1 MDSIDFTKGK
11 ILGPLMKFA
20 VPVLLALLL
29 QSLYGAVDL
38 LVVGQFSNP
47 ANVSAVATGSQIIQT
62 LTFVITDIAVGM
74 TVFLGQ
80 LIGEGKREQAGRV
93 IGAGI
98 ALFILIGIV
107 VTVSMELAAD
117 GISRVMRAPQ
127 EAFAQTS
134 AYIRIC
140 SGGTV
145 FIIAYNVLGS
155 IFRGIGNSKVPLITV
170 LIAAVFNIFGDLL
183 FVAVFHMGAAGAA
196 YATVIS
202 QALSVLLSFRMIR
215 RKGLPFSFRTSDIR
229 FDRGLIGKILSIG
242 IPIAVQDLLVSI
254 SFLMIMAIVNAI
266 GVVAS
271 AGVGVAER
279 LCGFIMLVPSSFMQS
294 MSAFVAQ
301 NYGAGKPDRAL
312 QALRAGIL
320 VSFCFGLV
328 LGWLSF
334 FHGDLLSSIFTNN
347 AAVVAASADY
357 LKAYAIDCLFTA
369 FLFCFNGFYN
379 GIQRTK
385 FVMCQGIAGA
395 FGVRVPVSYLMS
407 RRVPVSLFR
416 IGLATPCSTLLQ
428 ITLCFIYLA
437 YLRKSHVLDGTGT
450 GARPAE
456 PEKPL

>member
-1 MDSIDFTKGK
+1 MESMNFTEGK
-11 ILGPLMKFA
+11 ILKPLMKFA
-20 VPVLLALLL
+20 VPVLAALLL

-80 LIGEGKREQAGRV
+80 LIGEGKRDGAGKV

-107 VTVSMELAAD
+107 VTVIMEFTTD
-117 GISRVMRAPQ
+117 GITRIMHAPK

-140 SGGTV
+140 SGGTI

-170 LIAAVFNIFGDLL
+170 LIAAIFNIFGDLL

-202 QALSVLLSFRMIR
+202 QALSVMLSFKIIR
-215 RKGLPFSFRTSDIR
+215 KTGLPFHFGTADIR

-242 IPIAVQDLLVSI
+242 IPVAVQDLLVSI
-254 SFLMIMAIVNAI
+254 SFLIIMGIVNAI

-271 AGVGVAER
+271 AGVGVAEK
-279 LCGFIMLVPSSFMQS
+279 LCAFVMLVPSSFMQS

-301 NYGAGKPDRAL
+301 NYGAGKPKRAL
-312 QALRAGIL
+312 QALRTGIA
-320 VSFCFGLV
+320 VSFGCGLV

-334 FHGDLLSSIFTNN
+334 FHGSLLSSIFTNN
-347 AAVVAASADY
+347 ADVIAASADY

-385 FVMCQGIAGA
+385 FIMFQGIIGA
-395 FGVRVPVSYLMS
+395 FCVRVPVSYMMS
-407 RRVPVSLFR
+407 LQKPVSLFR

-428 ITLCFIYLA
+428 IILCFIYLA
-437 YLRKSHVLDGTGT
+437 YLRKKHVFDGEDAG
-450 GARPAE
+450 
-456 PEKPL
+456 

>member
-1 MDSIDFTKGK
+1 MESMNFTEGK

-20 VPVLLALLL
+20 IPVLAALLL

-38 LVVGQFSNP
+38 LVVGQFSDA

-74 TVFLGQ
+74 TVLLGQ
-80 LIGEGKREQAGRV
+80 LIGEGKRERAGKV

-98 ALFILIGIV
+98 ALFIFIGIA
-107 VTVSMELAAD
+107 VTVLMEFAAD
-117 GISRVMRAPQ
+117 GITGGMQAPE
-127 EAFAQTS
+127 EAFSQTS

-140 SGGTV
+140 SGGTI

-170 LIAAVFNIFGDLL
+170 LIAAIFNIFGDLL
-183 FVAVFHMGAAGAA
+183 LVAIFHMGAAGAA

-202 QALSVLLSFRMIR
+202 QALSVLLSFRIIR
-215 RKGLPFSFRTSDIR
+215 KMGLPFAFCAADIR
-229 FDRGLIGKILSIG
+229 PDGGLIKKILSIG
-242 IPIAVQDLLVSI
+242 TPIAVQDLLVSI
-254 SFLMIMAIVNAI
+254 SFLIIMAIVNAI

-301 NYGAGKPDRAL
+301 NYGAGKPKRAL
-312 QALRAGIL
+312 QALRTGIVISL
-320 VSFCFGLV
+320 CFGIV

-334 FHGDLLSSIFTNN
+334 FHGDRLSSVFSNDAEVI
-347 AAVVAASADY
+347 AASADY

-379 GIQRTK
+379 GLQRTK
-385 FVMCQGIAGA
+385 FVMIQGIVGA

-407 RRVPVSLFR
+407 LRVPPSLFR
-416 IGLATPCSTLLQ
+416 IGLATPCSTFLQ

-437 YLRKSHVLDGTGT
+437 YLRKKHIFD
-450 GARPAE
+450 E
-456 PEKPL
+456 NEKTQPSLA

>member
-1 MDSIDFTKGK
+1 MRHEEGGRNIKMESMNFTEGK
-11 ILGPLMKFA
+11 ILSPLMKFA
-20 VPVLLALLL
+20 VPVLAALLL

-80 LIGEGKREQAGRV
+80 LIGEGKRDMAGKV

-98 ALFILIGIV
+98 ALFIVVGVI
-107 VTVSMELAAD
+107 VTVLMELAAD
-117 GISRVMRAPQ
+117 GISGVMKAPK

-140 SGGTV
+140 SGGTI

-170 LIAAVFNIFGDLL
+170 SIAAVFNIFGDLL

-215 RKGLPFSFRTSDIR
+215 KMGLPFSFSVADIR
-229 FDRGLIGKILSIG
+229 FDRTLIGKILSIG
-242 IPIAVQDLLVSI
+242 IPVAVQDLLVSI
-254 SFLMIMAIVNAI
+254 SFLIIMSIVNAI
-266 GVVAS
+266 GVIAS
-271 AGVGVAER
+271 AGVGVAEK
-279 LCGFIMLVPSSFMQS
+279 LCAFIMLVPSSFMQS

-301 NYGAGKPDRAL
+301 NYGAGKPERAL
-312 QALRAGIL
+312 KALRAGIV
-320 VSFCFGLV
+320 VSFCCGLF
-328 LGWLSF
+328 LGWISF
-334 FHGDLLSSIFTNN
+334 FHGDLLSSIFSKD
-347 AAVVAASADY
+347 ADVIAASADY
-357 LKAYAIDCLFTA
+357 LKAYSIDCLFTA

-379 GIQRTK
+379 GIQQTK
-385 FVMCQGIAGA
+385 FIMFQGIIGA
-395 FGVRVPVSYLMS
+395 FCVRVPVSYLMS
-407 RRVPVSLFR
+407 LQKPVSLFR

-437 YLRKSHVLDGTGT
+437 YLRRKSYI
-450 GARPAE
+450 
-456 PEKPL
+456 